1 MGQGV
6 VITGCGVLAANGIGR
21 EAFAAALALG
31 KSGIGDLVSFDASAL
46 GHEKAAEIHGFDV
59 AGYLRSPKNYLD
71 RNSALA
77 FAAAE
82 MALRESAW
90 EVPNPAGTGCATVAR
105 VIKPAESS
113 RGLDSPR
120 HISSCA
126 TSAGGYG
133 LSVGSMGG
141 NVASLGLFHAK
152 LLEKGPRF
160 APPFLFP
167 HTYYNTTAG
176 LLSIE
181 YGLSGP
187 HGQFCSGAAAG
198 MEALAYAVDCIRWG
212 RTDAML
218 AGGVE
223 AFGESLFRYCVANGW
238 LSPGKCGT
246 AAPVGGS
253 VLPPRCGS
261 EERGT
266 AAPGCADSPGR
277 CGTAALG
284 CGSECCLPFGVA
296 GNGAIL
302 GEGAG
307 FLCLESADGVRVRKG
322 KVRGRIRGIGM
333 GASAEEAISGALRDA
348 EVLKTEV
355 VFAAA
360 SGRPDDDREEAAA
373 IAKILG
379 NKPVVA
385 LKGLVG
391 ETLGAGGPLNLIAAL
406 TALESDLLPG
416 SAEEYE
422 SFPINLVR
430 KPLSQS
436 VRTIL
441 VNAGSGHPGCWVSVV
456 VTR

>member
-6 VITGCGVLAANGIGR
+6 IITGCGVLASNGIGR
-21 EAFAAALALG
+21 EAFAAALAEG
-31 KSGIGDLVSFDASAL
+31 KSGIGDLVSFDAAAL
-46 GHEKAAEIHGFDV
+46 GREKAAELHGFDV
-59 AGYLRSPKNYLD
+59 TGFLRSPKNYLD

-82 MALRESAW
+82 MALRESGLP
-90 EVPNPAGTGCATVAR
+90 VPDLA
-105 VIKPAESS
+105 K
-113 RGLDSPR
+113 
-120 HISSCA
+120 
-126 TSAGGYG
+126 GYG

-141 NVASLGLFHAK
+141 NFASLALFHAK

-187 HGQFCSGAAAG
+187 HGQFCSGPAAG

-218 AGGVE
+218 AGGTE
-223 AFGESLFRYCVANGW
+223 AFGESLFRYCAAKGW
-238 LSPGKCGT
+238 LSPNSPPEKCGT
-246 AAPVGGS
+246 AAP
-253 VLPPRCGS
+253 
-261 EERGT
+261 
-266 AAPGCADSPGR
+266 
-277 CGTAALG
+277 G
-284 CGSECCLPFGVA
+284 CGSHGTEACRPFDVA
-296 GNGAIL
+296 GNGTIL
-302 GEGAG
+302 GEGAA

-333 GASAEEAISGALRDA
+333 GACAEEAISSALRDA
-348 EVLKTEV
+348 QVLKTEA

-360 SGRPDDDREEAAA
+360 SGRPEDDREEAVA
-373 IAKILG
+373 IAKLLG

-391 ETLGAGGPLNLIAAL
+391 ETLGTGGPLNLIAAL
-406 TALESDLLPG
+406 AALESGALPG
-416 SAEEYE
+416 AGEEYE
-422 SFPINLVR
+422 AFPVNLVR
-430 KPLSQS
+430 KPLSQTVNS
-436 VRTIL
+436 IL
-441 VNAGSGHPGCWVSVV
+441 VNAGSSHPGCWVSLVI
-456 VTR
+456 TR

>member
-6 VITGCGVLAANGIGR
+6 VITGCGVLASNGIGR
-21 EAFAAALALG
+21 EAFAAALAEG

-46 GHEKAAEIHGFDV
+46 GREKAAELHGFDV
-59 AGYLRSPKNYLD
+59 TGFLRSPKNYLD

-82 MALRESAW
+82 MALRESGLP
-90 EVPNPAGTGCATVAR
+90 VPDLA
-105 VIKPAESS
+105 K
-113 RGLDSPR
+113 
-120 HISSCA
+120 
-126 TSAGGYG
+126 GYG

-141 NVASLGLFHAK
+141 NFASLALFHAK

-187 HGQFCSGAAAG
+187 HGQFCSGPAAG

-218 AGGVE
+218 AGGTE
-223 AFGESLFRYCVANGW
+223 AFGESLFRYCAAKGW
-238 LSPGKCGT
+238 LSPT
-246 AAPVGGS
+246 DGGMEAC
-253 VLPPRCGS
+253 R
-261 EERGT
+261 
-266 AAPGCADSPGR
+266 
-277 CGTAALG
+277 
-284 CGSECCLPFGVA
+284 PFAVA

-302 GEGAG
+302 GEGAA

-333 GASAEEAISGALRDA
+333 GACAEEAIQGALRDA
-348 EVLKTEV
+348 EVLKTEA

-373 IAKILG
+373 IAKLLG

-391 ETLGAGGPLNLIAAL
+391 ETLGTGGPLNLIAAL
-406 TALESDLLPG
+406 SALESGVLPG
-416 SAEEYE
+416 AGEEYE
-422 SFPINLVR
+422 AFPVNLVR
-430 KPLSQS
+430 KPLSQTVS
-436 VRTIL
+436 SIL
-441 VNAGSGHPGCWVSVV
+441 VNAGSSHPGCWVSLV